1 MAAAFVRGAC
11 TLIVRRQAYVKDTM
25 NTRQRSILGVGL
37 VLVAATV
44 AVLWLASGRA
54 VTYGPLAAAER
65 WRVDSAQAGTA
76 LERVRLTSAAGRR
89 VTCLLRRPAVAV
101 ATRAEAAVLLFGGI
115 GTGGRAATL
124 VDPSHRAVVLACD
137 YPWDDPSRLPWW
149 RIAWRMPAI
158 RADVLATPQALA
170 VAASFLVGLPDV
182 DPRRVAGIGAS
193 LGVPFVASWAAE
205 DPRVGAVALVYGG
218 GDLRALFEANLRRKV
233 ATRWLRRA
241 LAAVGATLLADLDP
255 ARSAPRIAPRP
266 LLLVGSREDERV
278 PRTSVDA
285 LVAAARPPV
294 TTVWFDGGHMVPRD
308 TALLRAISDA
318 TVAWLARVQAPLSP
332 SAPATLPR

>member
-1 MAAAFVRGAC
+1 VAHSATAAGARH
-11 TLIVRRQAYVKDTM
+11 LDTM
-25 NTRQRSILGVGL
+25 NTRLRSILGVGL

-54 VTYGPLAAAER
+54 VAYGPLAAAER
-65 WRVDSAQAGTA
+65 RRVDSAQAGTV
-76 LERVRLTSAAGRR
+76 LERVRLTSAAGRS
-89 VTCLLRRPAVAV
+89 VTCLLRRPAVTV

-115 GTGGRAATL
+115 GTGGRAAKM

-170 VAASFLVGLPDV
+170 VAASFLVGLPSV

-205 DPRVGAVALVYGG
+205 DQRVRAVALVYGG

-233 ATRWLRRA
+233 AARWLRRA
-241 LAAVGATLLADLDP
+241 LAAAGATLLADLDP

-285 LVAAARPPV
+285 LVAAARPPI
-294 TTVWFDGGHMVPRD
+294 TTVWLDGGHMVPRD
-308 TALLRAISDA
+308 TALLRAIGDT

-332 SAPATLPR
+332 SAPATHPR

>member
-1 MAAAFVRGAC
+1 VTTPPGA
-11 TLIVRRQAYVKDTM
+11 RYVDTM

-54 VTYGPLAAAER
+54 VAYGPLAAAER
-65 WRVDSAQAGTA
+65 WRVDSAQAGTV

-101 ATRAEAAVLLFGGI
+101 TTRAEAAVLLFGGI

-124 VDPSHRAVVLACD
+124 VDPSHRVVVLACD

-205 DPRVGAVALVYGG
+205 DQRVGAVALVYGG

-233 ATRWLRRA
+233 AARWLRRA

-294 TTVWFDGGHMVPRD
+294 TTVWLDGGHMVPRD
-308 TALLRAISDA
+308 TALLRAISDT

-332 SAPATLPR
+332 SAPATHLR

>member
-1 MAAAFVRGAC
+1 MPGLRH
-11 TLIVRRQAYVKDTM
+11 
-25 NTRQRSILGVGL
+25 RSVVLGL
-37 VLVAATV
+37 ALVAATV
-44 AVLWLASGRA
+44 AVLWLWSGRA
-54 VTYGPLAAAER
+54 VAYGPLVAAER
-65 WRVDSAQAGTA
+65 WRVDSAQARTV
-76 LERVRLTSAAGRR
+76 LERVRLTSASGRR
-89 VTCLLRRPAVAV
+89 VTCLLRRPAAV
-101 ATRAEAAVLLFGGI
+101 GRMRAEAAVLLFGGI

-149 RIAWRMPAI
+149 RIVWRTPAI
-158 RADVLATPQALA
+158 RADVLATPQALT
-170 VAASFLVGLPDV
+170 VAASFLIGLPNV

-193 LGVPFVASWAAE
+193 LGVPFVAAWAAE
-205 DPRVGAVALVYGG
+205 DQRVGAVALVYGG

-255 ARSAPRIAPRP
+255 ARAAPRIAPRP

-278 PRTSVDA
+278 PRTSVEA

-294 TTVWFDGGHMVPRD
+294 TTLWIGGGHMMPRD
-308 TALLRAISDA
+308 TALLRVISDT

-332 SAPATLPR
+332 SSPAAHLR

>member
-1 MAAAFVRGAC
+1 M
-11 TLIVRRQAYVKDTM
+11 
-25 NTRQRSILGVGL
+25 LGFALSV
-37 VLVAATV
+37 ATV
-44 AVLWLASGRA
+44 VVLWLASGRA
-54 VTYGPLAAAER
+54 VVYGPLVAVER
-65 WRVDSAQAGTA
+65 SRVDSAQAGTV
-76 LERVRLTSAAGRR
+76 LERVRLASASGRR
-89 VTCLLRRPAVAV
+89 VTCLLRRPDAVGPM
-101 ATRAEAAVLLFGGI
+101 RAEAAVFVFGGI

-158 RADVLATPQALA
+158 YAEVLATSQALA

-193 LGVPFVASWAAE
+193 LGVPFVAAWAAE
-205 DPRVGAVALVYGG
+205 DHRVGAVALVYGG
-218 GDLRALFEANLRRKV
+218 GDLRALFEVNLRRKV

-241 LAAVGATLLADLDP
+241 LAAAGAVLLGELDP
-255 ARSAPRIAPRP
+255 AHTVPRIAPRP

-278 PRTSVDA
+278 PRSSVDA

-294 TTVWFDGGHMVPRD
+294 TTVWLGGRHMLPSD
-308 TALLRAISDA
+308 SALLRAISDTTA
-318 TVAWLARVQAPLSP
+318 AWLVRVQPPLSP
-332 SAPATLPR
+332 APPAAHLR